1 MDRLIVSVSQSAVIE
16 GESAILGCDRCSP
29 RARIPFWQILDQ
41 LRTQQEGESIYL
53 LPVLAC
59 CPNCRAEI
67 DEITL
72 VEPKLVSNRAGIAP
86 LCEARDLGSPPLTQF
101 S

>member
-16 GESAILGCDRCSP
+16 AESAVLGCDQCSP
-29 RARIPFWQILDQ
+29 GARTPFWQVLDQ
-41 LRTQQEGESIYL
+41 LRIRTEGEVDYL

-59 CPNCRAEI
+59 CPSCRAEI

-72 VEPKLVSNRAGIAP
+72 VEPKLASSSAIPP
-86 LCEARDLGSPPLTQF
+86 LCEAKHET
-101 S
+101 